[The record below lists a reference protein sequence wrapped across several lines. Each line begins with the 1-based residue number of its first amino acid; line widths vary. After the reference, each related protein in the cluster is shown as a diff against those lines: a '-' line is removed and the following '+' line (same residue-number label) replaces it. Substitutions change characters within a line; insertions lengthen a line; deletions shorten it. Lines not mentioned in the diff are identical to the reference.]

1 MDIKRQFKSQIP
13 DTNAQVYLE
22 SNTTRSLMKVA
33 KEFKWEMGHRLP
45 EHFGNC
51 KNIHGHSYK
60 MIVEFEG
67 ELNKDEMIIDF
78 YDIDRIIKPLVE
90 KLDHA
95 FMVNKNDSDVLAFLD
110 KIKSKKLIVDF
121 NSTVENLCN
130 YALKEIKKFELPE
143 NILSV
148 AIRIYETNE
157 DYAEER
163 IMLHP
168 QS

>member
-1 MDIKRQFKSQIP
+1 
-13 DTNAQVYLE
+13 
-22 SNTTRSLMKVA
+22 MKVA

-67 ELNKDEMIIDF
+67 ELNENEMIIDF

-90 KLDHA
+90 KFDHA
-95 FMVNKNDSDVLAFLD
+95 FMVNKNDKDVIEFLD

-121 NSTVENLCN
+121 NSTVENICS
-130 YALKEIKKFELPE
+130 YVLKEIKKFELPE
-143 NILSV
+143 NISSV
-148 AIRIYETNE
+148 TVRIYETNE
-157 DYAEER
+157 DYAEEK
-163 IMLHP
+163 IMIHP

>member
-1 MDIKRQFKSQIP
+1 
-13 DTNAQVYLE
+13 
-22 SNTTRSLMKVA
+22 MKVA

-67 ELNKDEMIIDF
+67 ELNKDEMVIDF
-78 YDIDRIIKPLVE
+78 YDIDRIIKPLIE

-95 FMVNKNDSDVLAFLD
+95 FMVNENDTDVVEFLE
-110 KIKSKKLIVDF
+110 KIKSKKIVVDF
-121 NSTVENLCN
+121 NATVENICN
-130 YALKEIKKFELPE
+130 FILDEIKKFELPP
-143 NILSV
+143 NISSV
-148 AIRIYETNE
+148 MVRIYETNE

-163 IMLHP
+163 ITLRH